1 LPCYSRCQ
9 SDAACRRTLDRKRAG
24 KNTVLKHYGRRMDAV
39 PLTTR
44 IIQNDNSIPLLL
56 QTGEFNM
63 TNQTGR
69 NNRATM
75 FLAATALV
83 LLAANAQAFE
93 SMQMGEWEIQ
103 ITGNVNGFLTNADC
117 DARSAG
123 PVSGGLAC
131 GSNGVD
137 RDIANVRTGLLPS
150 WFGFHGQQEVDGLT
164 TEIMIGFQ
172 PGIDG
177 GNQGDI
183 TGSPLDGGL
192 GLNSENLRQVFV
204 QFGSDWGKIKIGRD
218 LGLFG
223 SDAILSDMTLLGV
236 GTVSD
241 LTAGGGN
248 TSLGRIGVGY
258 VYADW
263 KGQVQYSSPDWN
275 GFSFNLALVDPWG
288 LVNLSGLSLDAGSF
302 AQQGDTYG
310 IEGKAAYEWKGA
322 EAEDFSG
329 KVWAGFIGQALD
341 SSVFGSEDAT
351 GFDIGAKVAV
361 AGFEFVAYY
370 YDGEGI
376 GTTDFLFDAVDSSGN
391 TRDSDGGYLQATYA
405 LPGAGTKFG
414 LSWGESNLDLGPADS
429 VASTLVQTNES
440 IVFGVYHPLTES
452 LSLVFEYTG
461 TEATAHNGN
470 KAEESS
476 IAIGAILFY

>member
-1 LPCYSRCQ
+1 M
-9 SDAACRRTLDRKRAG
+9 
-24 KNTVLKHYGRRMDAV
+24 KNQAV
-39 PLTTR
+39 ERNLTIT
-44 IIQNDNSIPLLL
+44 
-56 QTGEFNM
+56 
-63 TNQTGR
+63 
-69 NNRATM
+69 
-75 FLAATALV
+75 
-83 LLAANAQAFE
+83 LLAVATLSILPLVPIKGHAFE
-93 SMQMGEWEIQ
+93 SMQMGDWEVQ
-103 ITGNVNGFLTNADC
+103 FTGNIDGFLTNTEC
-117 DARSAG
+117 DAGAG
-123 PVSGGLAC
+123 PVAGGLAC

-137 RDIANVRTGLLPS
+137 RDLGNIRTGLLPS
-150 WFGFHGQQEVDGLT
+150 WFSFNAKQETDDFS

-177 GNQGDI
+177 GNQGGI

-258 VYADW
+258 MYADW
-263 KGQVQYSSPDWN
+263 KGQIQYSSPNWN
-275 GFSFNLALVDPWG
+275 GLSFNLALVDPWG

-310 IEGKAAYEWKGA
+310 IEAKVGYEFKGP
-322 EAEDFSG
+322 EAEDLSG
-329 KVWAGFIGQALD
+329 KIWASFINQSLD
-341 SSVFGSEDAT
+341 SAAFGNEDAT
-351 GFDIGAKVAV
+351 GFDIGAKVGI
-361 AGFEFVAYY
+361 AGFEVVAYY

-376 GTTDFLFDAVDSSGN
+376 GTADFLFDAVDLAGN
-391 TRDSDGGYLQATYA
+391 ARDSDGGYLQATYA
-405 LPGAGTKFG
+405 IPGPGTKVGVSF
-414 LSWGESNLDLGPADS
+414 GESNLDLGPADL
-429 VASTLVQTNES
+429 ASSALVKTNES

-452 LSLVFEYTG
+452 LNLVFEYTN
-461 TEATAHNGN
+461 TESTAHNGN
-470 KAEESS
+470 QAEESS
-476 IAIGAILFY
+476 IAIGAIIFY